1 MQYTRLISAAIRSI
15 VEVSAPCYGRH
26 IKMLIGIATLYI
38 MSPARL
44 HLLLDMKLLFR
55 RLVTYLRV
63 QAARARQLAMQP
75 DTNQRQISC
84 MQVGTYSER
93 TRWRS

>member
-1 MQYTRLISAAIRSI
+1 
-15 VEVSAPCYGRH
+15 
-26 IKMLIGIATLYI
+26 
-38 MSPARL
+38 
-44 HLLLDMKLLFR
+44 MKLLFR